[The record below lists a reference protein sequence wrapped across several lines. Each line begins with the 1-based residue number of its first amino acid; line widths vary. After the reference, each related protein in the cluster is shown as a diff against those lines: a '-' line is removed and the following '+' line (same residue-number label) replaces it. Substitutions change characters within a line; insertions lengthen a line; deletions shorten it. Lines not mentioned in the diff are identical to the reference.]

1 MSLRDV
7 VFLMKLIVGLGNPG
21 KQYISSRHNVG
32 FLVIDKLAAKWSV
45 DLSKKKH
52 QGLFGV
58 IVRQDQQIVMLKPQT
73 YMNLSGESVL
83 SALAFYKA
91 RLEDL
96 LVIVDDMA
104 LPLEQLRIRSRGS
117 AGSHNGLQNIIDRI
131 GDNFGRLRVGI
142 GSAAPGRA
150 VDHVLG
156 NFFEEE
162 ELILDRV
169 IDQAAAAVE
178 CWCEEGIDEAMN
190 RFNIRQDFE

>member
-1 MSLRDV
+1 
-7 VFLMKLIVGLGNPG
+7 MKLIVGLGNPG
-21 KQYISSRHNVG
+21 KKYVGSRHNVG
-32 FLVIDKLAAKWSV
+32 FLVIDTLAAKWSV

-52 QGLFGV
+52 QGLFGA
-58 IVRQDQQIVMLKPQT
+58 IIRQEQQILLLKPQT

-104 LPLEQLRIRSRGS
+104 LPLEQLRIRPKGS
-117 AGSHNGLQNIIDRI
+117 AGGHNGLQNIIDRI

-156 NFFEEE
+156 DFFEEE
-162 ELILDRV
+162 KLIIDRV

-178 CWCEEGIDEAMN
+178 CWCDEGIDESMN
-190 RFNIRQDFE
+190 RYNPRS